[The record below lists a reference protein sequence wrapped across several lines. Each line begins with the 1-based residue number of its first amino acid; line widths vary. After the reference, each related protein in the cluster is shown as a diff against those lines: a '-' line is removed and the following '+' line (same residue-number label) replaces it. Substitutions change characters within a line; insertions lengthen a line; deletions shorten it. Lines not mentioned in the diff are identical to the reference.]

1 MEGSSLGDEGARIP
15 QLDPCRTG
23 TRGFLKPSA
32 FADISAHVNRAT
44 ILDCL
49 KRNEAGLTALG
60 LQHVSLFG
68 SVARGDASDAS
79 DVDLAVTLDAAAGID
94 LFRFAALTE
103 QVSRMLDAKVDLV
116 VEPARSA
123 RMQAEIDRDR
133 VLVY

>member
-1 MEGSSLGDEGARIP
+1 M
-15 QLDPCRTG
+15 
-23 TRGFLKPSA
+23 
-32 FADISAHVNRAT
+32 NRAT
-44 ILDCL
+44 ILGRV
-49 KRNEAGLTALG
+49 KHNKAGLTALG

-68 SVARGDASDAS
+68 STARGEATASS

>member
-1 MEGSSLGDEGARIP
+1 MN
-15 QLDPCRTG
+15 RT
-23 TRGFLKPSA
+23 
-32 FADISAHVNRAT
+32 T
-44 ILDCL
+44 ILDRV
-49 KRNEAGLTALG
+49 KRNEAKLTALG

-68 SVARGDASDAS
+68 STARGAATDSS

-116 VEPARSA
+116 IEPARSA
-123 RMQAEIDRDR
+123 RLQVEIDRDR

>member
-1 MEGSSLGDEGARIP
+1 M
-15 QLDPCRTG
+15 
-23 TRGFLKPSA
+23 
-32 FADISAHVNRAT
+32 NRAT

-68 SVARGDASDAS
+68 SVARGDASEAS

>member
-1 MEGSSLGDEGARIP
+1 M
-15 QLDPCRTG
+15 
-23 TRGFLKPSA
+23 
-32 FADISAHVNRAT
+32 NRAT
-44 ILDCL
+44 LLDRV
-49 KRNEAGLTALG
+49 KRNKAELTALG

-68 SVARGDASDAS
+68 SLARGEASDAS

-94 LFRFAALTE
+94 LFRFAALSE

-133 VLVY
+133 VLAY

>member
-1 MEGSSLGDEGARIP
+1 M
-15 QLDPCRTG
+15 
-23 TRGFLKPSA
+23 
-32 FADISAHVNRAT
+32 NRAT
-44 ILDCL
+44 ILDRL

-68 SVARGDASDAS
+68 SVARGDASEAS
-79 DVDLAVTLDAAAGID
+79 DVDLAVTLDAAVGID

-103 QVSRMLDAKVDLV
+103 QVSRMLEAKVDLV